1 MKNYR
6 YINKKRK
13 DTNMSELSLP
23 PVAKSFYTFCKK
35 CEADRYHV
43 VLAHKTATSA
53 SIQCEICKSKKTYSL
68 PKPGAAK
75 GKTTG
80 GRAGGASVPRR
91 SHTGD
96 YEVRMQNMQNKD
108 ATPYS
113 IKGKFAENQK
123 LNHAKFG
130 IGFVI
135 KTYDDKVD
143 VIFTDEVKTL
153 MHNRL

>member
-1 MKNYR
+1 
-6 YINKKRK
+6 
-13 DTNMSELSLP
+13 MSELTLP

-53 SIQCEICKSKKTYSL
+53 SIQCEICKSKKSYSL
-68 PKPGAAK
+68 PKAGGTK
-75 GKTTG
+75 SKTGGT
-80 GRAGGASVPRR
+80 GRAGAPRR
-91 SHTGD
+91 THTGD
-96 YEVRMQNMQNKD
+96 YEVRVQNMQGTD

-113 IKGKFAENQK
+113 IKGKFSENQK

-135 KTYDDKVD
+135 KTYTDKVD
-143 VIFTDEVKTL
+143 VIFPDEVKTL
-153 MHNRL
+153 MHNRV